1 MAACHAKIK
10 DCDEFLQLHAAR
22 KKAYIAT
29 DYFREQIEAVK
40 ATGEEGWEMQ
50 VKALEGMLK
59 QQEAVR
65 QGIAGT
71 VGTEDVEAATIA
83 RSYSGFKGE
92 F

>member
-1 MAACHAKIK
+1 
-10 DCDEFLQLHAAR
+10 
-22 KKAYIAT
+22 
-29 DYFREQIEAVK
+29 
-40 ATGEEGWEMQ
+40 MQ

-92 F
+92 FQQMQEQIKKGDYRGIDAWCNTLGAGGVNFKRKRLNDTRKVNPWKNQ